1 MIHTDRGEELFEKI
15 RDNLDYRLSKTTQ
28 CWQANLEAPTKKSE
42 QREEFWNDYQRKGI
56 AFVMK
61 KYGTVPMKTKIKN
74 KLLKIMGGAQK
85 VVPVM
90 LITPKGGQHN
100 ELEAA

>member
-1 MIHTDRGEELFEKI
+1 MPANEVSR
-15 RDNLDYRLSKTTQ
+15 
-28 CWQANLEAPTKKSE
+28 QA
-42 QREEFWNDYQRKGI
+42 GG
-56 AFVMK
+56 
-61 KYGTVPMKTKIKN
+61 GT
-74 KLLKIMGGAQK
+74 QK

>member
-1 MIHTDRGEELFEKI
+1 MYD
-15 RDNLDYRLSKTTQ
+15 
-28 CWQANLEAPTKKSE
+28 TKYMDE
-42 QREEFWNDYQRKGI
+42 Q
-56 AFVMK
+56 FVDES
-61 KYGTVPMKTKIKN
+61 GST
-74 KLLKIMGGAQK
+74 QK

>member
-1 MIHTDRGEELFEKI
+1 
-15 RDNLDYRLSKTTQ
+15 
-28 CWQANLEAPTKKSE
+28 
-42 QREEFWNDYQRKGI
+42 
-56 AFVMK
+56 MK
-61 KYGTVPMKTKIKN
+61 KYGTIPMQTKIKN
-74 KLLKIMGGAQK
+74 KLLKILRGGGTQK